1 METVLKD
8 RKQLRR
14 LFTIACNSFDKA
26 DNQLSCVDKINKLK
40 LIEEKALLMMAC
52 EEKFKQLLYSENTS
66 DTEIE
71 REVDESETYI
81 DRWRSLKQNRW
92 KYNVTLS
99 LGEKE
104 RSIGLSN
111 IEKKKSMSKVD
122 VKVVLLGKEYSG
134 KTSLVE
140 RFVYNQFNGE
150 NSYQNTIGAAFGAK
164 KIEIDQE
171 VLVLG
176 LWDTAGSERY
186 ESIGRIYYRKSH
198 AAVICYDLTDSH
210 SFERAKF
217 WVSELLKFEEKCLLY
232 LCGTKKDLVNCDLK
246 RRAVDYH
253 SVTDYAYEIKAEV
266 FETSSKTGE
275 GVDELFYKI
284 GEHFLQ
290 RKTLETD
297 ENKSGFGVFS
307 MEVER
312 KKECCL

>member
-1 METVLKD
+1 MYV
-8 RKQLRR
+8 
-14 LFTIACNSFDKA
+14 
-26 DNQLSCVDKINKLK
+26 VYWG
-40 LIEEKALLMMAC
+40 
-52 EEKFKQLLYSENTS
+52 FK
-66 DTEIE
+66 
-71 REVDESETYI
+71 R
-81 DRWRSLKQNRW
+81 
-92 KYNVTLS
+92 
-99 LGEKE
+99 
-104 RSIGLSN
+104 N
-111 IEKKKSMSKVD
+111 IMSKVD

-140 RFVYNQFNGE
+140 RFVYNQFIGE

-164 KIEIDQE
+164 KIEIGGE

-217 WVSELLKFEEKCLLY
+217 WVSELMKFEEKCFLY
-232 LCGTKKDLVNCDLK
+232 LCGTKKDLVNHDRK
-246 RRAVDYH
+246 RRALDYH
-253 SVTDYAYEIKAEV
+253 NVTDYALEIKAQV

-290 RKTLETD
+290 QRTEEAD

-312 KKECCL
+312 KNECCF